1 MTPRDLDTVIREIVA
16 FEVRYLRHYAGQ
28 VTNAQDPDN
37 QGKVL
42 VQIPMLGWKT
52 DATAV
57 WARPS
62 ARHDMVVPAVGEW
75 VEVWF
80 LEGNPN
86 RAVYGGSASLITGAQ
101 VLPVPKA
108 FDGKQTTT
116 VIWQDP
122 ATGDSIVY
130 DSSAKT
136 FTMTFGKDSL
146 VWDFGNRKLDINVN
160 GNVLE
165 MTSGKITLNGNFE
178 VDQ

>member
-16 FEVRYLRHYAGQ
+16 FEVRYLRDYAGQ
-28 VTNAQDPDN
+28 VTNTQDPDQ

-42 VQIPMLGWKT
+42 VQVPMLGWKT

-62 ARHDMVVPAVGEW
+62 GAHSMVVPAVGEW

-80 LEGNPN
+80 IEGNPN

-101 VLPVPKA
+101 VAPVPKA

-122 ATGDSIVY
+122 STGDSIVY
-130 DSSAKT
+130 DGSAQK
-136 FTMTFGKDSL
+136 MT
-146 VWDFGNRKLDINVN
+146 ITVN
-160 GNVLE
+160 GNVVILQ
-165 MTSGKITLNGNFE
+165 SGKITFNSNFE